1 MRPLSLLLLAACGG
15 DPATAPD
22 TAAPGGPSAEDAAA
36 VVLTRASL
44 DVRGVRPSLD
54 ELAAV
59 RADPDSLDASIDA
72 FLDDQRLRDRVV
84 SLYGEVYN
92 TVGDET
98 QVEAAEVGLSSD
110 TAWARSVGEEPL
122 RILAEVAATD
132 QPWTTIVTA
141 DWTMV
146 DDQLAQVWPV
156 TAESGAGWR
165 RAAYTDGRPPAG
177 VLSTNGLWWAT
188 ETSRNNA
195 DRARANQV
203 SRVLLCRDYL
213 DAEVVFDREVDL
225 SDPDVVRDAI
235 SNNPGCTSCHSSLDP
250 LAAALGGF
258 FVPRKSGLEEFLYYH
273 PEREDIWRTLT
284 GAAPAYTG
292 TPVDTVSEL
301 GAAIAGDPRFVDCAV
316 EQAATLLLRRPPDL
330 GDIDRLNGYREAFLA
345 GDLKLRALWRAVLA
359 SPAYRSV
366 EPDDPR
372 VLDRKLVSPD
382 LLASQLEDL
391 TGFRLTSDGVDLL
404 RNADIGLR
412 ALAGGGDGR
421 FATGVT
427 QDTTATLWMVQEQ
440 LAQGAAWHVV
450 HAAPDRLP
458 DLDPAATPADLDADL
473 DRVHTRFLSRAPTT
487 DERAALAA
495 HWQLVADRADPET
508 AWTSVITVLLSDPAL
523 LVY

>member
-1 MRPLSLLLLAACGG
+1 MRFAALCALAACSG
-15 DPATAPD
+15 DPAPSSPSADTGP
-22 TAAPGGPSAEDAAA
+22 TAADLAAL
-36 VVLTRASL
+36 VLTRASL
-44 DVRGVRPSLD
+44 DTRGVRPSLD
-54 ELAAV
+54 ELEAV
-59 RADPDSLDASIDA
+59 RADPAGLDASIDT
-72 FLDDQRLRDRVV
+72 FLDDDRLRDRVV

-98 QVEAAEVGLSSD
+98 QVEAAEVGLPSE
-110 TAWARSVGEEPL
+110 TAWARAVGEEPL

-156 TAESGAGWR
+156 AAEAGSGWR
-165 RAAYTDGRPPAG
+165 RATYTDGRPPAG

-213 DAEVVFDREVDL
+213 DAEVVFDRDVDL
-225 SDPDVVRDAI
+225 SDPEVVQDAI
-235 SNNPGCTSCHSSLDP
+235 EHNPGCTSCHSSLDP

-284 GAAPAYTG
+284 GAAPAYAG
-292 TPVDTVSEL
+292 APVDTVSEL
-301 GAAIAGDPRFVDCAV
+301 GAAIAADPRFVDCAV
-316 EQAATLLLRRPPDL
+316 EQAATLLLRRAPDL
-330 GDIDRLNGYREAFLA
+330 GDIDRLNGYREAFLDS
-345 GDLKLRALWRAVLA
+345 DLSLRALWRAVMA

-366 EPDDPR
+366 HPDDPR

-391 TGFRLTSDGVDLL
+391 TGFRLTAEGVDLL

-427 QDTTATLWMVQEQ
+427 QDPTATLWMVQEQ

-450 HAAPDRLP
+450 HTASDRLP

-473 DRVHTRFLSRAPTT
+473 ERVHTRFLSRAPTP
-487 DERAALAA
+487 DEVAGLAA
-495 HWQLVADRADPET
+495 HWQQVSDATDPET